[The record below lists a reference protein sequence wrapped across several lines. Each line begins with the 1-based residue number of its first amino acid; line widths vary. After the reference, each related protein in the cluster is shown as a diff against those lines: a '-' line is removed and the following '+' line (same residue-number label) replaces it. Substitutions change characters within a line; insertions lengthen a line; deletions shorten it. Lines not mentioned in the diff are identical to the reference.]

1 MVFIVSEIEY
11 ALKNQKHIEPIV
23 DIPLYEHK
31 YMQYNIDKVKQEK
44 SNKKCFVVIK
54 SLTKDPI
61 KGSNLDCDTTMEY
74 LENVAIQFT
83 KSSMDYASTLIS
95 KFINI
100 KYDGNGVRSFT
111 QKMTST
117 VSKLNKYLKQD
128 LPEDFVVHVIM
139 KCTKGV

>member
-1 MVFIVSEIEY
+1 
-11 ALKNQKHIEPIV
+11 
-23 DIPLYEHK
+23 
-31 YMQYNIDKVKQEK
+31 
-44 SNKKCFVVIK
+44 
-54 SLTKDPI
+54 
-61 KGSNLDCDTTMEY
+61 
-74 LENVAIQFT
+74 
-83 KSSMDYASTLIS
+83 MDYASTLIS

>member
-1 MVFIVSEIEY
+1 M
-11 ALKNQKHIEPIV
+11 

-31 YMQYNIDKVKQEK
+31 YMQYNIDKVKWEK

-74 LENVAIQFT
+74 LEKVAIQFT
-83 KSSMDYASTLIS
+83 KSSKDYASTLIS
-95 KFINI
+95 KFLNI
-100 KYDGNGVRSFT
+100 KYDGIGVRSFI

-128 LPEDFVVHVIM
+128 LPEEFVVHVIM
-139 KCTKGV
+139 KSTKGV

>member
-54 SLTKDPI
+54 SLAKDPI
-61 KGSNLDCDTTMEY
+61 KGFNLDCDTTMEY
-74 LENVAIQFT
+74 LEILST
-83 KSSMDYASTLIS
+83 MEMGSSTLS
-95 KFINI
+95 TMEM
-100 KYDGNGVRSFT
+100 GVVIHSE
-111 QKMTST
+111 
-117 VSKLNKYLKQD
+117 ND
-128 LPEDFVVHVIM
+128 LHRV
-139 KCTKGV
+139 